1 MNRDSMN
8 AINSRFRPRMNCGV
22 AVVLA
27 MAVIPACKKVEPPPP
42 MPPPLVQV
50 REVTKSKIERTAT
63 FIGKLD
69 SPQNVQV
76 RARVESFLE
85 KILFVEGEEV
95 KAGAPLFELDKRP
108 YEEKLAAA
116 KGVLAEAQAA
126 LAKSNID
133 VPRLTTL
140 VSQNAA
146 PQRELDAA
154 VTSKQMNEANVASAL
169 AKVKSA
175 ELDLGYCD
183 VSAPLAGRIGAKEVS
198 VGSLVGKGE
207 PTLLATI
214 SQVDP
219 IWFYCSI
226 SEVDYLQAEKL
237 AREAGR
243 KMGDLPVT
251 LILADGSEL
260 PEPGKWV
267 FVDRVVDA
275 TTATIRARAEF
286 PNSRKALRPGMFAR
300 VRISLPS
307 EEGGILVPERAVV
320 ELQGRSFVW
329 VISAENKAT
338 QRAVVVAPNRI
349 GPDAIVT
356 QGLEVGEKIV
366 VEGLQKLREGAPV
379 QLMPSPVEGQAKAAA
394 PADAKA
400 KGGET
405 QSNTK

>member
-1 MNRDSMN
+1 MN
-8 AINSRFRPRMNCGV
+8 AMNSRFRPRMNCGV

-95 KAGAPLFELDKRP
+95 KAGAPLFELDKKP

-329 VISAENKAT
+329 VIGAENKAT

-379 QLMPSPVEGQAKAAA
+379 QLIPSPAEGQARAAAPA